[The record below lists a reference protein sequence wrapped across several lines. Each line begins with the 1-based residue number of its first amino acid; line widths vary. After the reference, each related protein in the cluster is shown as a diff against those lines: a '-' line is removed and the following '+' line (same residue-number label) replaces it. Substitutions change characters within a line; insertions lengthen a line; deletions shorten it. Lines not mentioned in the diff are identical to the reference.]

1 MTRRQIPLEQLPLS
15 RSKKGEGVV
24 DRRNYNPK
32 DISRQL
38 THRKGSQRVSSTEW
52 PRESGLGG
60 WSETETACLLGLDD
74 YSRVFEF
81 TSSAGSVDGY
91 TVTFEFR
98 PGSLTYEAGTDSEV
112 ILWRWGGKNAEA
124 YVAGIWAIEAS
135 SGVPD
140 IFVRF
145 RFQED
150 AKVHDVEW
158 SPPMPSVD
166 TVWYVAMTLTSG
178 SSGGIN
184 IRTGDGRGGNI
195 SRLGGV
201 DEGAAI
207 DDLIS
212 TWGANFLVESHATTK
227 HSDLT
232 LLGGRTRAN
241 VEGEDGAFKAAK
253 GSRPVISNFKVYS
266 TALNDSELEGV
277 FGQEV

>member
-32 DISRQL
+32 DIALQL
-38 THRKGSQRVSSTEW
+38 KHRKGSQRVSSTEW

-60 WSETETACLLGLDD
+60 WSETETACLLGLAD

-81 TSSAGSVDGY
+81 TDSAGSVDGY

-135 SGVPD
+135 SGAPD

-145 RFQED
+145 RFQDSGAGKLEQI
-150 AKVHDVEW
+150 EW
-158 SPPMPSVD
+158 SPGMPSAD
-166 TVWYVAMTLTSG
+166 TVWYVAMTLASG
-178 SSGGIN
+178 PSGGIS
-184 IRTGDGRGGNI
+184 IRTGDGRGGTI
-195 SRLGGV
+195 SQQDV
-201 DEGAAI
+201 I
-207 DDLIS
+207 TDLIS
-212 TWGANFLVESHATTK
+212 EWNADFQVESADK

-266 TALNDSELEGV
+266 AALSDSELRGV
-277 FGQEV
+277 LGQEV

>member
-32 DISRQL
+32 DIALQL
-38 THRKGSQRVSSTEW
+38 KHRKGSQRVSSTEW

-81 TSSAGSVDGY
+81 TSSAGSADGY

-112 ILWRWGGKNAEA
+112 ILWRWGGKSSEA

-158 SPPMPSVD
+158 SPPMPKQ
-166 TVWYVAMTLTSG
+166 
-178 SSGGIN
+178 
-184 IRTGDGRGGNI
+184 
-195 SRLGGV
+195 
-201 DEGAAI
+201 DEEANM
-207 DDLIS
+207 IS
-212 TWGANFLVESHATTK
+212 TWGAHFQVETASK

-266 TALNDSELEGV
+266 AALSDSDLQGV
-277 FGQEV
+277 LGQEV